1 MNSDNMEKVL
11 KLFPDLSEEK
21 IINVKTYGRKAN
33 RANYVLQINSE
44 LYPYNG
50 QRYVMIGD
58 WFYIVGARP
67 HSNNNTYTLYIEHTL
82 NLESITIK

>member
-11 KLFPDLSEEK
+11 KLFPDLSEAK

-33 RANYVLQINSE
+33 RANYVLVIASE

-50 QRYVMIGD
+50 ERYVMIGD
-58 WFYIVGARP
+58 WFYIVGQSP
-67 HSNNNTYTLYIEHTL
+67 HFNNNTYTLYIEHTL
-82 NLESITIK
+82 NLKSITIK

>member
-1 MNSDNMEKVL
+1 MDVNNIEKVL
-11 KLFPDLSEEK
+11 KLFPDISDEQ

-33 RANYVLQINSE
+33 RANYVLVIASE

-58 WFYIVGARP
+58 WFYIVRP
-67 HSNNNTYTLYIEHTL
+67 FPPFNNNTYTLYIEQTL
-82 NLESITIK
+82 NLEGLVVK

>member
-1 MNSDNMEKVL
+1 MNSDNIEKVL
-11 KLFPDLSEEK
+11 KLFPDLSEEQ

-33 RANYVLQINSE
+33 RANYVLQIKSE

-58 WFYIVGARP
+58 WFYIVGRFP
-67 HSNNNTYTLYIEHTL
+67 HYNNNTYTLYIEHTL
-82 NLESITIK
+82 NLEGLVVK

>member
-1 MNSDNMEKVL
+1 MNSDNMEKVF

-33 RANYVLQINSE
+33 RANYVLVIASE

-58 WFYIVGARP
+58 WFYIVRP
-67 HSNNNTYTLYIEHTL
+67 FPPFNNNTYTLYIEQTL
-82 NLESITIK
+82 NLEGLVVK

>member
-33 RANYVLQINSE
+33 RANYVLVIASE

-58 WFYIVGARP
+58 WFYIVRP
-67 HSNNNTYTLYIEHTL
+67 FPPFNNNTYTLYIEQTL
-82 NLESITIK
+82 NLEGLVVK

>member
-1 MNSDNMEKVL
+1 MDVDNIEKVL
-11 KLFPDLSEEK
+11 KLFPDISDEQ

-33 RANYVLQINSE
+33 RANYVLQIKSD

-58 WFYIVGARP
+58 WFYIVGAWP
-67 HSNNNTYTLYIEHTL
+67 HFNNNTYTLYIEHTL
-82 NLESITIK
+82 NLKNI

>member
-33 RANYVLQINSE
+33 RANYVLVIASE

-50 QRYVMIGD
+50 QRYVMMGD
-58 WFYIVGARP
+58 WFYIVRP
-67 HSNNNTYTLYIEHTL
+67 FPPFNNNTYTLYIEQTL
-82 NLESITIK
+82 NLEGLVVK

>member
-1 MNSDNMEKVL
+1 MDVNNIEKVL
-11 KLFPDLSEEK
+11 KLFPDISDEQ
-21 IINVKTYGRKAN
+21 IINVKTYVRKTN
-33 RANYVLQINSE
+33 RANYVLQIKSD

-58 WFYIVGARP
+58 WFYIVGP
-67 HSNNNTYTLYIEHTL
+67 FPPFNNNTYTLYIEHTL